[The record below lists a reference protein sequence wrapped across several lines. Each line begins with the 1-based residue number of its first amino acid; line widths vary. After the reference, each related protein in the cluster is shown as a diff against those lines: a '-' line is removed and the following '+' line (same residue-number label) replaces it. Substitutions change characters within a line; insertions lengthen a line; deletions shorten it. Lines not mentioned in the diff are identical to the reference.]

1 MTTAQVVETSV
12 TVNNNSPIQDY
23 VQPDDQTQPFEMT
36 SGFKPFTY
44 LGWGKMF
51 LAVLRPS
58 TIQHKSITE
67 INCDIRWI
75 VNYLGDSAIQRLNNR
90 GQADS
95 DKPSSFW
102 EEVKIQHSDYK
113 VSLLLFCRYKENKRK
128 NKVENKKTTLRYLK
142 LSTARVANETVSV
155 FEELPCWSCA
165 TARDAPAADVPGVE
179 DIAQILSSILSFI
192 SCSFL
197 LRRFILQ
204 AKNNADTG
212 CRTTP
217 EKLPKRRQCSLYSR
231 RTVFRAL

>member
-1 MTTAQVVETSV
+1 
-12 TVNNNSPIQDY
+12 
-23 VQPDDQTQPFEMT
+23 
-36 SGFKPFTY
+36 
-44 LGWGKMF
+44 MF

-58 TIQHKSITE
+58 TIQQKIITE
-67 INCDIRWI
+67 INYDIRWI
-75 VNYLGDSAIQRLNNR
+75 VIYLVDSAIQRLNNW
-90 GQADS
+90 GKADS
-95 DKPSSFW
+95 DKPSSISIGSQNSTQRLQGKLTL
-102 EEVKIQHSDYK
+102 VCK
-113 VSLLLFCRYKENKRK
+113 YKENKRK
-128 NKVENKKTTLRYLK
+128 NKVENKKQQ
-142 LSTARVANETVSV
+142 
-155 FEELPCWSCA
+155 LPCWPCA